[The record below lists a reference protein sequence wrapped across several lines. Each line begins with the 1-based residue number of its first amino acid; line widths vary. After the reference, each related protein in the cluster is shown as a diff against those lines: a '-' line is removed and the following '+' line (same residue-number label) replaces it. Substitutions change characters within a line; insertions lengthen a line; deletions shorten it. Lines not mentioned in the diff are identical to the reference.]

1 MPAAPRAMTVER
13 TISDGGQRLREA
25 YQQISNLELSLV
37 QVRPTVHELTTQE
50 CWSGLHC
57 PATLRTT
64 TLPNFYTVK
73 CTLSGTLLLPTVMM
87 VMLVSPLDG
96 VKSCCWCCGDFEGGV
111 ATAANA
117 LMLKTF
123 CHFLCNMTE
132 CSHCDWL
139 ACYQGLLLTV
149 PSHLTS

>member
-1 MPAAPRAMTVER
+1 MEAAGEVPAAPRAMTVER

-64 TLPNFYTVK
+64 TLPNFLHREMHAIWDTCPSY
-73 CTLSGTLLLPTVMM
+73 SN
-87 VMLVSPLDG
+87 DG
-96 VKSCCWCCGDFEGGV
+96 HVG
-111 ATAANA
+111 
-117 LMLKTF
+117 
-123 CHFLCNMTE
+123 
-132 CSHCDWL
+132 
-139 ACYQGLLLTV
+139 
-149 PSHLTS
+149 